1 MTDRRPWIHSS
12 RPLIFPILLMAG
24 LGTLII
30 TLSSLSFVDRAL
42 VALVDFIPRG
52 LNPEFNLIAKLG
64 DVPVL
69 IVVAIVAAAYELFRR
84 HKVRAIVTA
93 ASLSSLL
100 AFRAIK
106 ELVRR
111 ARPVSEFV
119 ASHGLHDYS
128 FPSGHSTGSAALY
141 GILAVIIW
149 NNSRRLVARIVT
161 GLLILLIVLIGL
173 SRVYLG
179 AHYPTDVLGGWLLAL
194 IVVSILRS
202 ISLASAKRS
211 QRPLGEAL
219 EDTTELS
226 PTEA

>member
-1 MTDRRPWIHSS
+1 
-12 RPLIFPILLMAG
+12 MAG
-24 LGTLII
+24 LATLIA
-30 TLSSLSFVDRAL
+30 TLSSLSFVDKSL
-42 VALVDFIPRG
+42 VALVDHLPRG
-52 LNPEFNLIAKLG
+52 LTPEFDFIAVLG

-69 IVVAIVAAAYELFRR
+69 IVVAIVAAAFEFYRR
-84 HKVRAIVTA
+84 HKVRAVVILG
-93 ASLSSLL
+93 SLSSLL

-106 ELVRR
+106 EIVRR

-128 FPSGHSTGSAALY
+128 FPSGHSTGSAAVY
-141 GILAVIIW
+141 GIIAVIIW
-149 NNSRRLVARIVT
+149 NNSRRPAARLVS
-161 GLLILLIVLIGL
+161 GLLIALIVLIGL

-194 IVVSILRS
+194 IVVSLLRS

-219 EDTTELS
+219 EDTTE
-226 PTEA
+226 A